1 MEGRYDIAII
11 GGGPGGYVAAIRVA
25 QLGAKVALVEKDR
38 LGGVC
43 LNRGCIPTKALVKSI
58 ELLNQLKEAHKLGVI
73 AGEAAFDFA
82 SMMAHKKEVVEKLV
96 AGVGALMRANKIE
109 VLRGTGQF
117 LKPGLVRVSGEEG
130 SAQDIAADKI
140 IIATGSVSARPP
152 IPGLDLP
159 GVLTSDDVLELEE
172 VPTDMV
178 IVGGGVIGIE
188 FATIFNALGTK
199 VTIIEMLP
207 RILLPVDHELA
218 RRYGQLLKGRGVE
231 VHLNSP
237 VKEIKPKDGRLLVR
251 FEAPKGEVT
260 HPLAAVKENSLHPQ
274 TSERMRQGEVEA
286 EKALVATGRTPYTAA
301 LNLEELG
308 VKVERRAI
316 VVDECLR
323 TSVPDIYAIG
333 DVTGGIML
341 AHVASYEGEVAAE
354 NALGHARQMDY
365 SVVPN
370 CVFSMPEIAGVGFT
384 EEEAKE
390 KGLVYKVS
398 RFPFRASGRALT
410 MGETEGLVKMI
421 CEGGTGQV
429 LGLHIIGPHAT
440 DLIAE
445 GALAIRLGAT
455 ARDIAETIHAHPT
468 LPEAVMEAA
477 LGQLGGSIHIAPPLK
492 HGKGRKRSPYF

>member
-1 MEGRYDIAII
+1 MEERYDIAII
-11 GGGPGGYVAAIRVA
+11 GGGPGGYVAAIRAA
-25 QLGAKVALVEKDR
+25 QLGAKVALVEKDK

-43 LNRGCIPTKALVKSI
+43 LNRGCIPTKALVKGI
-58 ELLNQLKEAHKLGVI
+58 ELLNQLKKAGECGVI
-73 AGEAAFDFA
+73 AGEPSFDFA
-82 SMMAHKKEVVEKLV
+82 RMMVHKKEVVEKLI
-96 AGVGALMRANKIE
+96 AGVGALMKANKIE
-109 VLRGTGQF
+109 VFRGTGQL
-117 LKPGLVRVSGEEG
+117 LKPGLVRVSREEG
-130 SAQDIAADKI
+130 DAQDIAADKI

-159 GVLTSDDVLELEE
+159 GVLTSDDVLDLEE

-188 FATIFNALGTK
+188 FATILNALGTK
-199 VTIIEMLP
+199 VTIVEMLP
-207 RILLPVDHELA
+207 RLLLPVDHELA

-251 FEAPKGEVT
+251 FEAPEGEVT
-260 HPLAAVKENSLHPQ
+260 HPQ
-274 TSERMRQGEVEA
+274 EVEA
-286 EKALVATGRTPYTAA
+286 EKVLVATGRMPYTAG
-301 LNLEELG
+301 LNLEGVG

-316 VVDECLR
+316 VVDEYLR
-323 TSVPDIYAIG
+323 TSVPEIYAIG

-341 AHVASYEGEVAAE
+341 AHVASREGAVAAE
-354 NALGHARQMDY
+354 NALGHERRMDY
-365 SVVPN
+365 RVVPN
-370 CVFSMPEIAGVGFT
+370 CVFSMPEIAGVGLT
-384 EEEAKE
+384 EEEAK
-390 KGLVYKVS
+390 KKSVVYKVS

-421 CEGGTGQV
+421 CEEGTGRV
-429 LGLHIIGPHAT
+429 LGLHIMGPHAT

-445 GALAIRLGAT
+445 GTLAIRLGAT

-477 LGQLGGSIHIAPPLK
+477 LGQLEGSIHLASLPK
-492 HGKGRKRSPYF
+492 AH